1 MLKHVW
7 DDSVPPLLRE
17 PALFD
22 GNGLPRYWATIWSLY
37 QTADLASSTKQKQLS
52 YVEALYQFSESSSY
66 PGALDDAIARV
77 DVVRSVGKHGVQRVK
92 RPSFLH
98 SIFV

>member
-1 MLKHVW
+1 MASNQPVLGINPSPDELASIQIKKAQGGRLLKHVW

-22 GNGLPRYWATIWSLY
+22 GKGLPRYWATIWSLY

-52 YVEALYQFSESSSY
+52 YVESLYQFV
-66 PGALDDAIARV
+66 DAR
-77 DVVRSVGKHGVQRVK
+77 
-92 RPSFLH
+92 
-98 SIFV
+98 